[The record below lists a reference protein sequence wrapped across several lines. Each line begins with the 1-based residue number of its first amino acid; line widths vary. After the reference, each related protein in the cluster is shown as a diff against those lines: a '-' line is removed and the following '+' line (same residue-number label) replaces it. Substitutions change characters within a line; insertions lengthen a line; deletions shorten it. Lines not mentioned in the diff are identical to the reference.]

1 MLEISSTGEKLSR
14 EEWEERARQYF
25 LNEDKG
31 LTQGKRIPLWIVGV
45 NRANIRPIRPLT
57 LAEHTQERE
66 RARRRALWKW
76 RELAE
81 NLATREREAAMQLAG
96 SSQLRETRASSRG
109 V

>member
-25 LNEDKG
+25 LDEDKG

-57 LAEHTQERE
+57 LVEHTEERE
-66 RARRRALWKW
+66 MARRRVLWKW
-76 RELAE
+76 RGLAE
-81 NLATREREAAMQLAG
+81 MLAEATRERDAAMQLAG
-96 SSQLRETRASSRG
+96 SS
-109 V
+109 